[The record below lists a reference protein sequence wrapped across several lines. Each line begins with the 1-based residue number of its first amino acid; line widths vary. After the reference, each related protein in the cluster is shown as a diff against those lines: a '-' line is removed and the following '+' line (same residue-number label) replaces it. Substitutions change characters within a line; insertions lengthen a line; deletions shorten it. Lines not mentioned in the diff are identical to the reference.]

1 MGGAPKYPVTSHS
14 PRPAFVPRFLSRLRV
29 PGQGY
34 GDVRVERILAFS
46 RLLLSVTAL
55 AAWVIRPGGTWAHF
69 QAGLVLLPAYV
80 IASLAFL
87 LSLHGQGDAL
97 DSFTL
102 WSHITDIGWPALL
115 CLLADDPGRPFY
127 ALFFFAIIAAAFR
140 WGFIETMA
148 TALVSVACL
157 VLQAPAASYGPAFLR
172 GAVDAN
178 LDGPRLVLRC
188 VFLVMAGA
196 LLGWLAETEKELRA
210 EIELSNYLLS
220 LARVGE
226 RFSVVLRDVLS
237 EVGEIVLGERLS
249 TRSSCSAARG
259 GHFAGRSHLCP
270 SPAFGCLKSLPRAG
284 LQAL

>member
-1 MGGAPKYPVTSHS
+1 M
-14 PRPAFVPRFLSRLRV
+14 
-29 PGQGY
+29 
-34 GDVRVERILAFS
+34 
-46 RLLLSVTAL
+46 
-55 AAWVIRPGGTWAHF
+55 
-69 QAGLVLLPAYV
+69 LLPAYV

-140 WGFIETMA
+140 WCFIETMA

-157 VLQAPAASYGPAFLR
+157 GLQAPAASYGPAFLR

-237 EVGEIVLGERLS
+237 EVGNVFGGTAVHEVIFQRSTGRAFRWEIPSLSEPSVRLLEIAATGESSGIMTGYL
-249 TRSSCSAARG
+249 TRFSCAAKTTTVPTG
-259 GHFAGRSHLCP
+259 
-270 SPAFGCLKSLPRAG
+270 
-284 LQAL
+284 